1 MSVGINHLCKT
12 LKEPINHLD
21 ILDYLP
27 ITSLFLDCKIL
38 ISLQDPEQTDHTVRL
53 INRPV
58 SNTKILITSVFLPTH
73 FSEIYSE
80 DLWGSCIS
88 LQVGRHTSYC
98 HMGQSSKGNLNLFE
112 QICVIVPLRKRS
124 QKKKYYFCSNI
135 FPSLSQ
141 AWNWL
146 KHWSLVFKD

>member
-1 MSVGINHLCKT
+1 MSVGISHLCKT

-27 ITSLFLDCKIL
+27 ITPLLLGCKIL
-38 ISLQDPEQTDHTVRL
+38 NSLQDPAQIDHTVRQ

-58 SNTKILITSVFLPTH
+58 SNTKILLTSVFLPTH

-80 DLWGSCIS
+80 ELWGSCIS
-88 LQVGRHTSYC
+88 LQVGRHTSCC

-124 QKKKYYFCSNI
+124 QKKKILLLFKYFP
-135 FPSLSQ
+135 FPQ
-141 AWNWL
+141 PGL
-146 KHWSLVFKD
+146 KLTKTLIIGL